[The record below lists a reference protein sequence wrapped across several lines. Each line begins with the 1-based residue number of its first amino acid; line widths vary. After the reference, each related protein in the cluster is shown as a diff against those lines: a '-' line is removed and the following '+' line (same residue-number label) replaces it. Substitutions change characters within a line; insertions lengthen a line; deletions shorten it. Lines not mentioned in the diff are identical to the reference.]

1 MAINSDVDIPLAI
14 EKLGKKPAVL
24 ALSNSNPPHTI
35 TVWTGGDARP
45 SDSEI
50 NTAWNSYKTDQAAV
64 KYKSDREKEY
74 PSWKD
79 QLDKIYHSGVDAWK
93 VDIKAIKDKYPKS

>member
-64 KYKSDREKEY
+64 KYKSDLIW
-74 PSWKD
+74 SFHHAASFFVFSANI
-79 QLDKIYHSGVDAWK
+79 L
-93 VDIKAIKDKYPKS
+93 

>member
-1 MAINSDVDIPLAI
+1 MATLDHDAI
-14 EKLGKKPAVL
+14 RKAYPDAVSIDDSTG
-24 ALSNSNPPHTI
+24 AFKQDGTKI
-35 TVWTGGDARP
+35 TLVQSAIDSARTTL
-45 SDSEI
+45 
-50 NTAWNSYKTDQAAV
+50 NTEAAAV

-93 VDIKAIKDKYPKS
+93 VDIKAIKDKYPKP